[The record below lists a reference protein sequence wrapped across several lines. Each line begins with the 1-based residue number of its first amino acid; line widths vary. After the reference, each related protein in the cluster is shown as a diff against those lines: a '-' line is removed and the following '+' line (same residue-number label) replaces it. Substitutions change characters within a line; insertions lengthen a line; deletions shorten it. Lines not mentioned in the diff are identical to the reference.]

1 MFFYELAWNK
11 SNIINIMDITNC
23 NLLKDFDFVDNIEF
37 SENIMPKKE
46 IKEEEEFDQEVWK
59 FSRIF

>member
-1 MFFYELAWNK
+1 
-11 SNIINIMDITNC
+11 MDITNC